1 MKKKILKTVAC
12 LALASTTAFAT
23 ACGGNKIPDGEQT
36 LQIFVSDQGFG
47 TNWAHKIVE
56 LFKEQDWVKAEYP
69 DLEIIV
75 NSNDQNT
82 YAQTQ
87 LNAGKSANTFDLLFG
102 NQLRSFN
109 GSSEIL
115 DLTECVYNQK
125 VPGEEVLYKDKINPG
140 TRDSYAHYNLND
152 PNATAQYYQ
161 TPWQGG
167 LSGILYNADLLAEY
181 EIEVPRT
188 TDELIAACKKITT
201 LNADKGDSKKYAII
215 QSKEAPYWDMY
226 LYPQLWAQYDTAEG
240 VNNFYRGKDSEG
252 AISRNIFTEY
262 KGRVEVLE
270 VFYDLFKFSEGNI
283 HPYSFTQT
291 FMVSQ
296 AAYLDGA
303 AVFHVNGNYFDEE
316 MKEDVATRKANGAK
330 IYNIKMMKNPIIS
343 DLVEESV
350 CASIAGENGGTADQ
364 ELSALVKAIDNA
376 IEQEKTKAD
385 IPLEGEGYKVD
396 QAAMDRI
403 IEARFTLGGGGGATG
418 AVIPSYA
425 TGKEVAIDFLRFM
438 ATDIALDAYTETTLG
453 TTLPFK
459 YNVKKNNPDLYNSL
473 SDMQKEII
481 TYLNSTVSKTYG
493 PLGKHAFPLSIYA
506 ELQPFITADYWT
518 TFTSETNK
526 KTPQDYY
533 NETIQAWTEDKWNTA
548 KANAGL

>member
-1 MKKKILKTVAC
+1 MKKNVLKTVAC
-12 LALASTTAFAT
+12 LALASTTAFAA
-23 ACGGNKIPDGEQT
+23 ACGGNEVPDSEQT

-47 TNWAHKIVE
+47 TNWAKKIVE

-69 DLEIIV
+69 QLEIIV

-82 YAQTQ
+82 YVQTQ

-102 NQLRSFN
+102 NLLQDYN

-115 DLTECVYNQK
+115 DLTDPVYNQK
-125 VPGEEVLYKDKINPG
+125 VPGEEILYKDKISQT
-140 TRDSYAHYNLND
+140 TRDSYAYYNLND
-152 PNATAQYYQ
+152 ADAQAQYYQ

-167 LSGILYNADLLAEY
+167 MTGILYNADLLAEY

-188 TDELIAACKKITT
+188 TDELIAACKKMTA
-201 LNADKGDSKKYAII
+201 LNADKGDGKKYAII

-226 LYPQLWAQYDTAEG
+226 LYPQLWAQYDTAAG
-240 VNNFYRGKDSEG
+240 VNKFYSGKDSEG
-252 AISRNIFTEY
+252 ATSRNIFTEY
-262 KGRVEVLE
+262 QGRVEALE
-270 VFYDLFKFSEGNI
+270 VFYDLFKYSEGNI

-364 ELSALVKAIDNA
+364 ELSALVKAIDKA
-376 IEQEKTKAD
+376 IGEEKTKAD
-385 IPLEGEGYKVD
+385 IALEGEGYKVD

-403 IEARFTLGGGGGATG
+403 IEARFTLGGSGGSTG

-459 YNVKKNNPDLYNSL
+459 YNIKKNNPDLYNSL

-493 PLGKHAFPLSIYA
+493 PLGKHAFPLNNYA
-506 ELQPFITADYWT
+506 ELKPFVVGDYWT
-518 TFTSETNK
+518 TFTSESNT
-526 KTPQDYY
+526 KTPQDFY
-533 NETIQAWTEDKWNTA
+533 NETIEAWTEDKWNSA